1 MKLPDLSCALLH
13 HGDDEEI
20 DVLRIRLWN
29 SLKATAVLSDFYST
43 DRVLADWAKTSGC
56 SGVRYEVSFVDGYV
70 VKGYHVFFNRGKR
83 QCTFSA
89 HLRRRMA
96 ELAETG
102 GEALPNLPPAQDAS
116 RYGIPAY

>member
-13 HGDDEEI
+13 HRDDEQI

-29 SLKATAVLSDFYST
+29 SMKATAVLSDFYST
-43 DRVLADWAKTSGC
+43 DRVLANWAQTSCC
-56 SGVRYEVSFVDGYV
+56 SGVRYEVSFVDGFV

-83 QCTFSA
+83 QSTFSA

-96 ELAETG
+96 ELDEAD
-102 GEALPNLPPAQDAS
+102 GEDLPDLPPARDVS
-116 RYGIPAY
+116 RYEIPSY